1 MHHGSWWDVC
11 AVYGLERRAR
21 AEEFNDRMLAITNAV
36 AKAWGEKK
44 NG

>member
-1 MHHGSWWDVC
+1 MYCGSWWDVC

-21 AEEFNDRMLAITNAV
+21 AEEFSERMLAITNEITKVFGAI
-36 AKAWGEKK
+36 K